1 MAPARPGGFPPA
13 RGVLGVRPRKEAAL
27 LSPAEE
33 GGTAGRQEEALT
45 SAPPAH
51 PEAQLSAPAAPS
63 CSRNAGCEGDPGQ
76 AGVHPAWPPPA
87 LPTNFLAAPGMSNS
101 RPHKFQT
108 QPPRKLRTFPQFW
121 GGWGVGEAPLKPPHK
136 LLTPSCRTPL
146 LATQPQQLSPGL
158 PACPQTR
165 SASQRSTRYV
175 PGTGPRAL
183 PRTRPLIPPHNLAI

>member
-1 MAPARPGGFPPA
+1 MAAPGWNPGPVAPARPGGFPPA

-101 RPHKFQT
+101 RPHKFQNLSLFCVLEFLFSCLPFSEYPFPHLYLLKGSLST
-108 QPPRKLRTFPQFW
+108 VISYFVDKLGDLQNAFLYSF
-121 GGWGVGEAPLKPPHK
+121 
-136 LLTPSCRTPL
+136 
-146 LATQPQQLSPGL
+146 
-158 PACPQTR
+158 
-165 SASQRSTRYV
+165 
-175 PGTGPRAL
+175 
-183 PRTRPLIPPHNLAI
+183 